1 MVDDVHLL
9 DEGSAAL
16 VHQLVQTA
24 SCSVIASVRIP
35 GTAPDPLTA
44 LWKDGLAERI
54 DLHPLSESEVDQL
67 ATGVLGGPVAGASVR
82 RLFAASGGN
91 ALYIRE
97 LLRGA
102 AESGALSDDG
112 GMWML
117 RMPLTASERLVE
129 LVASRLADLPA
140 AVEDVLDLL
149 AVGEPLGLSL
159 LESLGRSG
167 ALEDAERQDLIE
179 VSEIHGEL
187 EVRLA
192 HPIYGEVLRQKLPR
206 TGLRRLWATLAE
218 ALEAT
223 GSQRSQDV
231 LHVAALA
238 ARRWRTR

>member
-1 MVDDVHLL
+1 
-9 DEGSAAL
+9 
-16 VHQLVQTA
+16 
-24 SCSVIASVRIP
+24 
-35 GTAPDPLTA
+35 
-44 LWKDGLAERI
+44 
-54 DLHPLSESEVDQL
+54 
-67 ATGVLGGPVAGASVR
+67 
-82 RLFAASGGN
+82 
-91 ALYIRE
+91 
-97 LLRGA
+97 
-102 AESGALSDDG
+102 
-112 GMWML
+112 ML

-231 LHVAALA
+231 LRVRALA